1 MTFQVSDR
9 VYWDNG
15 QRHIRGT
22 VTAIHVRAEDAS
34 GRVRFD
40 NVRVAIDADDRR
52 QPWPCNNELLPET
65 LVYPTWSARLRPL
78 SAVRHIG

>member
-1 MTFQVSDR
+1 MTFSIGDR

-22 VTAIHVRAEDAS
+22 VTAINVRVEDYR

-40 NVRVAIDADDRR
+40 NVGVAIDPDDRR
-52 QPWPCNNELLPET
+52 QPWPCNHELLPET
-65 LVYPTWSARLRPL
+65 IVYPTWSARLRPL
-78 SAVRHIG
+78 SAGRHVG